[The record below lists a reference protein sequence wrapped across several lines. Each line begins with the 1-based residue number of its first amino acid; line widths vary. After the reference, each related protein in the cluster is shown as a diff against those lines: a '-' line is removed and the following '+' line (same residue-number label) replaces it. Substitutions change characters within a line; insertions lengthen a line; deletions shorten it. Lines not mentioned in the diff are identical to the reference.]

1 MEGSV
6 TTKKKHNG
14 PYPDPKIDKL
24 VEMLGGEGEKRRKY
38 GRKRLEEMIE
48 ARQNRTRKKTRVP
61 GLTDSSARQESD
73 REAAVEVRQ
82 ETKRDARADGS
93 NARVGLQDAE
103 GSLRGQLGL
112 PGMEETAIFSRCRT
126 WRYTLNRRWSEAT
139 RVVFLLCNPSTA
151 DEAQDDPTLRRCR
164 GFAQSWGYGGLTIL
178 NLFAIRGTDPRILAR
193 VEDPVG
199 PENDAII
206 LRTLEDC
213 QLLVCAWGCGGH
225 MKGELRKRPATVV
238 SMIRSRFPYLAI
250 GCLGYTA
257 DGTPRHPLMLKSSTT
272 IQYFEVK
279 E

>member
-1 MEGSV
+1 M
-6 TTKKKHNG
+6 
-14 PYPDPKIDKL
+14 
-24 VEMLGGEGEKRRKY
+24 
-38 GRKRLEEMIE
+38 
-48 ARQNRTRKKTRVP
+48 
-61 GLTDSSARQESD
+61 
-73 REAAVEVRQ
+73 
-82 ETKRDARADGS
+82 
-93 NARVGLQDAE
+93 
-103 GSLRGQLGL
+103 RGQLGL

-164 GFAQSWGYGGLTIL
+164 GFAQSWGYGGMTIL

-199 PENDAII
+199 PENDANI